1 MANKYLTLLDLAKR
15 QGGSAVVG
23 LIEENT
29 DAAPEFTRVPVRTIN
44 GTTYKTNI
52 RKELPAV
59 QFRKANEG
67 VETSK
72 SEYAQDIVQTFIID
86 SQLEVDTAVV
96 EADEEGMGMA
106 GILADE
112 ASGVMRSLML
122 YIGSQFYYGTDQDE
136 DGFQG
141 LESFV
146 HEDLVLDAEGTTSST
161 GSSVYGVR
169 FGRQGVNFVAG
180 KKSSMKLGRW
190 NQQQITR
197 NNKKLTALVNNL
209 QGWLGLAHGHEKSVG
224 RIYNLTEDTGK
235 GMTDDL
241 AATLLAKFPVG
252 MKPEVFFMTPR
263 SLEQLRKSRQAI
275 GSASYAQ
282 GAVAPRPTEMHGIP
296 IMETDS
302 LVNTE
307 SIA

>member
-1 MANKYLTLLDLAKR
+1 MANKYLSMLDLAKR
-15 QGGSAVVG
+15 QGGNAVVG

-29 DAAPEFTRVPVRTIN
+29 DAAPEFSRVPVMTID

-59 QFRKANEG
+59 QFRKANAG

-86 SQLEVDTAVV
+86 SQLEVDKAVV
-96 EADEEGMGMA
+96 EADEMGMGA
-106 GILADE
+106 SGILADE
-112 ASGVMRSLML
+112 ASGVMRALML
-122 YIGSQFYYGTDQDE
+122 YIGSQFYYGESHDE

-141 LESFV
+141 LQNFV
-146 HEDLVLDAEGTTSST
+146 DSSMVLDATGSTAST

-180 KKSSMKLGRW
+180 KNSSLKLGRW
-190 NQQQITR
+190 TQQQITR
-197 NNKKLTALVNNL
+197 DNKKLTALVNNL
-209 QGWLGLAHGHEKSVG
+209 QGWMGLAFGHTKSVG
-224 RIYNLTEDTGK
+224 RIYNLTAQTGK

-241 AATLLAKFPVG
+241 GATLLSKYPVG
-252 MKPEVFFMTPR
+252 MKPEVWFMNPR

-296 IMETDS
+296 IIETDS
-302 LVNTE
+302 IVSTE
-307 SIA
+307 TIE

>member
-1 MANKYLTLLDLAKR
+1 MLDLAKR
-15 QGGSAVVG
+15 QGASAVVG

-29 DAAPEFTRVPVRTIN
+29 DAAPEFARVPVRTIN

-72 SEYAQDIVQTFIID
+72 SEYAQDIVQTYIID
-86 SQLEVDTAVV
+86 SQLEVDKAIV
-96 EADEEGMGMA
+96 EADEEGQGAA

-122 YIGSQFYYGTDQDE
+122 MVGTQFYYGEDADE

-141 LESFV
+141 LANFV
-146 HEDLVLDAEGTTSST
+146 DDSMILDATGSTADT
-161 GSSVYGVR
+161 GSSCYGVR
-169 FGRQGVNFVAG
+169 FGKQGVSFIAG
-180 KKSSMKLGRW
+180 KKSSLRLGKW
-190 NQQQITR
+190 TQQQITR
-197 NNKKLTALVNNL
+197 DSKKLTALVNNL
-209 QGWLGLAHGHEKSVG
+209 QGWLGLAFGHTKSVG
-224 RIYNLTEDTGK
+224 QIYNLTAQTDK
-235 GMTDDL
+235 GMTDDR
-241 AATLLAKFPVG
+241 AATLLAQYPVG
-252 MKPEVFFMTPR
+252 MKPEVWFMTPR
-263 SLEQLRKSRQAI
+263 SLEQLRKSRSSV
-275 GSASYAQ
+275 GSVAYAG

-296 IMETDS
+296 IVETDS

-307 SIA
+307 AIVS